1 MEATVERTGEFPFP
15 LSTGR
20 SAVHRARP
28 TELSVCRTGY
38 VPTMS
43 LPASAEVVVVGA
55 GLAGLSAATR
65 LAAAGC
71 DVHVLEAGAY
81 AGGRLAT
88 GRIDGFVVDR
98 GFQVLNTGYPRVAD
112 LDLDAL
118 RLGWFERGA
127 VIRVDGRPH
136 RVVDPRRRPTTVLGS
151 LAAPVGSLREK
162 AAIAAFSLRA
172 GYSPVDRLLA
182 TPEKDAAAALRSA
195 GVGEAALERF
205 FRPFLAGVL
214 LENDL
219 ATSSRYLDLLWRSF
233 VRGKIGLPAAG
244 MHAVGRQLAD
254 RLDPERLHL
263 GTPVTGI
270 APGSVRV
277 DGGAVQAT
285 AVVVATDP
293 ATADRLLPGLGAA
306 APRQVTT
313 HLHVLPASPWSLPL
327 IVLGQPDG
335 RLVNSA
341 VVSDA
346 QPAYSPYGR
355 ALVASSTL
363 LPTDER
369 DVRAEIAAAHGVAPS
384 ELAHL
389 TTVTVTGAQPAA
401 LPPLQ
406 LRRPVDLGSGLYVCG
421 DHRDTPSIQ
430 GAMASGARAARAVL
444 RSLRPHDSPHRG
456 A

>member
-1 MEATVERTGEFPFP
+1 MSSP
-15 LSTGR
+15 
-20 SAVHRARP
+20 AR
-28 TELSVCRTGY
+28 
-38 VPTMS
+38 
-43 LPASAEVVVVGA
+43 AEVVVVGA

-71 DVHVLEAGAY
+71 DVHVLEAGEH

-88 GRIDGFVVDR
+88 DDVDGFVVDR
-98 GFQVLNTGYPRVAD
+98 GFQVLNTGYPRAAD
-112 LDLDAL
+112 LDLEAL
-118 RLGWFERGA
+118 RLGSFGRGA
-127 VIRVDGRPH
+127 VIRVGGRAH
-136 RVVDPRRRPTTVLGS
+136 RIIDPRQRPTTVLGS

-172 GYSPVDRLLA
+172 GYSPVHRLLA
-182 TPEKDAAAALRSA
+182 APEVDGESALRRA

-214 LENDL
+214 LEDDL
-219 ATSSRYLDLLWRSF
+219 VTSSRYLDLLWRSF
-233 VRGKIGLPAAG
+233 VRGSVGLPAAG
-244 MHAVGRQLAD
+244 MQAVGRQLAD
-254 RLDPERLHL
+254 RLDPQRLHFR
-263 GTPVTGI
+263 TPVDAV
-270 APGSVRV
+270 APGWVRV
-277 DGGAVQAT
+277 VGGAVQAA

-293 ATADRLLPGLGAA
+293 GTADRLLPGLGAA

-313 HLHVLPASPWSLPL
+313 HFHVLPASPWSLPL
-327 IVLGQPDG
+327 IVLGEPGG

-346 QPAYSPYGR
+346 QPAYSPDGR

-363 LPTDER
+363 LPTSER
-369 DVRAEIAAAHGVAPS
+369 DVRAEIAAAHGVDLA

-389 TTVTVTGAQPAA
+389 TTVTVTGAQPAV

-406 LRRPVDLGSGLYVCG
+406 LHRPVDLGDGLYVCG

-444 RSLRPHDSPHRG
+444 RALRPSSRPSDPPARG
-456 A
+456 AD